1 VIYRRGLLPEPV
13 AAKVPA
19 VTPLFWVLRLL
30 ITAGGVAAADY
41 LARGSH
47 VLAALAETGLLAAA
61 LAWQF
66 QLRRCTAPAYWFLV
80 GAVVIAGTGLSDTL
94 HLGAGLPYAVTTLVW
109 AAALTGVLAAW
120 YRDPELTV
128 ATVDTRRR
136 EILYWAMMLTSFG
149 FGAALADFAADTVN
163 LGYASA
169 SLVFAAAV
177 AVPVVDKALGFNS
190 STAFWAANMLTWP
203 LGASV
208 ADYVS
213 KTAPGHGLGFGD
225 GRTALV
231 FLAAVAVLAFA
242 AAVELGR
249 RRRSAPG
256 GGRAERR
263 AGRSRRVLRQAVG
276 EAEFAVLAAQ
286 VTGVPTGELDTLC
299 QRLRLAAE
307 TVGHTPST
315 ADLLTAARMIQ
326 QAAAAA
332 MAVLPASAEP
342 TGDTGDT
349 GRAGDARDQC
359 AAIAALIARAARAA
373 DGDPRP

>member
-1 VIYRRGLLPEPV
+1 MTVT
-13 AAKVPA
+13 AKVPA
-19 VTPLFWVLRLL
+19 VTALFWAVRLL

-47 VLAALAETGLLAAA
+47 VLAAIADSGLLVAA

-66 QLRRCTAPAYWFLV
+66 RVRRCSAPAYWFLV

-94 HLGAGLPYAVTTLVW
+94 HRAAHLPYAVTTLLW
-109 AAALTGVLAAW
+109 AAALTAVLAAW

-149 FGAALADFAADTVN
+149 FGAALADFAAITVN

-177 AVPVVDKALGFNS
+177 AVPVVDKALGLGS

-213 KTAPGHGLGFGD
+213 KTSPGHGLGFGD

-231 FLAAVAVLAFA
+231 FLTAAAVLAFA

-249 RRRSAPG
+249 RRRPAPG

-286 VTGVPTGELDTLC
+286 ATGAPTGELDTLC
-299 QRLRLAAE
+299 RRLQLVAEAA
-307 TVGHTPST
+307 GHMPST
-315 ADLLTAARMIQ
+315 ADLIAAARMIQ

-332 MAVLPASAEP
+332 MAALPPSADQ
-342 TGDTGDT
+342 TGDIGDIGDA

-359 AAIAALIARAARAA
+359 AAIAALITRAARAA
-373 DGDPRP
+373 AGDPPP